1 MIFGLGAL
9 GVSFSAIASLVRH
22 RAAALA
28 TTAAVA
34 GGLGAFCGAIVN
46 VLIGLNLA
54 AAAKTHA
61 STSAAAVLVAQN
73 RATASKLLFGLY
85 LGGLLTATLLAGIAL
100 WRSNAVHRG
109 VAALFV
115 VGLVLAASSPPS
127 VIALP
132 LLLPFVL
139 AAVLLAKR
147 IWDVAAVTTE
157 ASRIDQPA

>member
-1 MIFGLGAL
+1 M
-9 GVSFSAIASLVRH
+9 
-22 RAAALA
+22 
-28 TTAAVA
+28 
-34 GGLGAFCGAIVN
+34 
-46 VLIGLNLA
+46 
-54 AAAKTHA
+54 
-61 STSAAAVLVAQN
+61 
-73 RATASKLLFGLY
+73 
-85 LGGLLTATLLAGIAL
+85 
-100 WRSNAVHRG
+100 HRG

>member
-1 MIFGLGAL
+1 MNRNVFWIGPVALVGLISVGFAP
-9 GVSFSAIASLVRH
+9 AE
-22 RAAALA
+22 AA
-28 TTAAVA
+28 TK
-34 GGLGAFCGAIVN
+34 
-46 VLIGLNLA
+46 